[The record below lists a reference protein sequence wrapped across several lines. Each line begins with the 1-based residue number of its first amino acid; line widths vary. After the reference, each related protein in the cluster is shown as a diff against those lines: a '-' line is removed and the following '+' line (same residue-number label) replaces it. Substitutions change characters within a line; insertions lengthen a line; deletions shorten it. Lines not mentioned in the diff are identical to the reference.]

1 MISNCGEGMNK
12 QRDRETTENLLITG
26 GLGEQYENKNKEC
39 SGKEQRTMRNPTVL
53 FFIQPAG
60 SNRQ

>member
-12 QRDRETTENLLITG
+12 QRDSVKQQSLLRTG

-39 SGKEQRTMRNPTVL
+39 SGREQRTMRNPTVL